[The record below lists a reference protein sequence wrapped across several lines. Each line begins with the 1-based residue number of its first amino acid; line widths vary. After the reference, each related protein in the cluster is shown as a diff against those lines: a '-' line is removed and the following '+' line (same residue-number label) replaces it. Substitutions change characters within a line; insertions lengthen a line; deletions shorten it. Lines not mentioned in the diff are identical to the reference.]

1 MPDLTTRVDTLTPEE
16 FVQEID
22 AALPRLSNTEA
33 ARLLE
38 HARAWAIVCYP
49 EQIPEALDSALT
61 DLEDKWHAQT
71 N

>member
-1 MPDLTTRVDTLTPEE
+1 MPNITPTPETLTPEE
-16 FVQEID
+16 FVREID
-22 AALPRLSNTEA
+22 AALPRLSNTEV

-49 EQIPEALDSALT
+49 EKTPQALDSALT
-61 DLEDKWHAQT
+61 SLEEKWHAQT